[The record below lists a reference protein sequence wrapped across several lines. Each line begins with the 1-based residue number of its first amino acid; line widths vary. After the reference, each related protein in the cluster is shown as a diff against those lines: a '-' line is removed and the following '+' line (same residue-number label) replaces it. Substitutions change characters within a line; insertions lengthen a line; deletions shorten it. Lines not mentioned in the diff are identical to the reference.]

1 MLVFENDNLICLLF
15 VFFVLNV
22 TSCPTKMQDIDTD
35 RWSDR
40 IFAILQNTNVQK
52 CGKTIGSL
60 KPRSEKC
67 NPTVC
72 LLGILLILYVKN
84 VNLLSIWL
92 CNFYF

>member
-40 IFAILQNTNVQK
+40 ILQFFK
-52 CGKTIGSL
+52 I
-60 KPRSEKC
+60 RMF
-67 NPTVC
+67 
-72 LLGILLILYVKN
+72 KN
-84 VNLLSIWL
+84 VEKPLGP
-92 CNFYF
+92 